1 MEPIAIAATKRTI
14 TGKHVS
20 KLRKAGSLPA
30 VLYGHEVETQTIEI
44 NERDFS
50 KVLKSA
56 GESTIV
62 NLVVA
67 GKTQPVLIHDVQHH
81 YLTEVPIHVDF
92 FAVNMTEK
100 LKVKVPLH
108 FVGESMAVKSL
119 GGTLVKNLAEVEV
132 ECLPADLPHAIEVD
146 ISAIVTFEIVIRL
159 SDLKVSGKVEV
170 LGNPQEL
177 VVSVVPPRSEEEMK
191 ALDEVV
197 TEDVTAVEG
206 VIKPEADTEAAPVG
220 EETKEPKK
228 EEKSAKGPAASGG
241 KEKEDKSAKGGS
253 ASGGK

>member
-1 MEPIAIAATKRTI
+1 MAQIAITATKRTV
-14 TGKHVS
+14 TGKRVN
-20 KLRKAGSLPA
+20 KLRIAGNLPA
-30 VLYGHEVETQTIEI
+30 VLYGHKVETQAIEI

-50 KVLKSA
+50 KALKTA

-62 NLVVA
+62 NLVVD
-67 GKTQPVLIHDVQHH
+67 GKSQPVLIHDVQHH
-81 YLTEVPIHVDF
+81 YLTEAPIHVDF

-108 FVGESMAVKSL
+108 FIGESMAVKSL

-146 ISAIVTFEIVIRL
+146 ITAITNFEEVIRL
-159 SDLKVSGKVEV
+159 SDLKVADKVEI

-177 VVSVVPPRSEEEMK
+177 VVSVVAPRSEEEMK
-191 ALDEVV
+191 ALDEAV

-206 VIKPEADTEAAPVG
+206 VVKPEETVVAEG
-220 EETKEPKK
+220 EEPKK
-228 EEKSAKGPAASGG
+228 EEKKD
-241 KEKEDKSAKGGS
+241 KEKSA
-253 ASGGK
+253 

>member
-1 MEPIAIAATKRTI
+1 MEPIAITATKRTI

-44 NERDFS
+44 NERDFA
-50 KVLKSA
+50 KVLKTA

-62 NLVVA
+62 NLVVD
-67 GKTQPVLIHDVQHH
+67 GKTQPVLIHDVQNH
-81 YLTEVPIHVDF
+81 YLTEAPIHVDF

-146 ISAIVTFEIVIRL
+146 ISAISNFEIVVRL
-159 SDLKVSGKVEV
+159 SDLKVADKVEI

-206 VIKPEADTEAAPVG
+206 VIKPEETAVAEVG
-220 EETKEPKK
+220 EEAKK
-228 EEKSAKGPAASGG
+228 EEKSREA
-241 KEKEDKSAKGGS
+241 GS
-253 ASGGK
+253 ASGGKEEKKEKEEKK